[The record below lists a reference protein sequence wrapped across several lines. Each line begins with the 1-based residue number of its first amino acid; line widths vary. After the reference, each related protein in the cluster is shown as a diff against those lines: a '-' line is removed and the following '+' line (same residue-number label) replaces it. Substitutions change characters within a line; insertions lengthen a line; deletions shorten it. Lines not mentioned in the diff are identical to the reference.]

1 MSDSLFCRLR
11 ELAESD
17 FYPFHMPGHK
27 RIFPGDDEASRY
39 RADISEIS
47 GFDNLHYP
55 EGILLNAQKKA
66 AALYGADESFYLVG
80 GATAGILSAVCALD
94 LGSGA
99 SGTKKQL
106 LISRGSHMSVY
117 HAAYLAGI
125 RLKYIYPQIDD
136 ETYLAQGISAAAV
149 IKKLEEDADIGAV
162 LINSP
167 TYEGICSDMAEIAG
181 AVHHFGK
188 ILIVDEAHGAHFGF
202 HPAFPESAVRSGADI
217 VIHGLHKTL
226 PAPTQTGLLHICSAR
241 VDKRMIRRYLR
252 IFQSSSPSYPL
263 MAGIERCLDHVTA
276 VGAAGFE
283 EMLRLRKDFVLRT
296 GQLNNFRVL
305 SADEQTQAA
314 AAPDSCNAKICHD
327 PCKIVIL
334 IRCPGLT
341 GKQLCEI
348 LHEKYHIEMEMSGA
362 KYALAIVGMMD
373 KAEGF
378 DRLAAALAELDE
390 ADYPAVPTPMPRYG
404 GQPEIVYEMA
414 RAWNAE
420 TVPMA
425 PEAAIGRVAAEFIIP
440 YPPGIPLLVPGERI
454 DKHIADT
461 IQAHMACGRNIL
473 GLTAD
478 KKINIIRL

>member
-11 ELAESD
+11 KLAESD

-27 RIFPGDDEASRY
+27 RVFPDDDLTLRY
-39 RADISEIS
+39 QMDISEIS

-55 EGILLNAQKKA
+55 GGILLHAQKKA
-66 AALYGADESFYLVG
+66 AALYGAKESFYLVG

-94 LGSGA
+94 LGNGA
-99 SGTKKQL
+99 TGTKKPL
-106 LISRGSHMSVY
+106 LISRDSHMSVY

-125 RLKYIYPQIDD
+125 RLKYVYPQVDN
-136 ETYLAQGISAAAV
+136 ETYLTQGVSAAAV

-162 LINSP
+162 LVNSP
-167 TYEGICSDMAEIAG
+167 TYEGICSDMEKIAET
-181 AVHHFGK
+181 VHHFGK

-217 VIHGLHKTL
+217 VVHGLHKTL
-226 PAPTQTGLLHICSAR
+226 PAPTQTGLLHICTGR

-276 VGAAGFE
+276 AGAAGFE

-296 GQLNNFRVL
+296 GQLENFHIL
-305 SADEQTQAA
+305 SPGTQGDGASFAA
-314 AAPDSCNAKICHD
+314 ANNAKIRHD

-348 LHEKYHIEMEMSGA
+348 LHEKYHIEMEMSGT
-362 KYALAIVGMMD
+362 KHALAIISMMD

-378 DRLAAALAELDE
+378 DRLGVALTELDK
-390 ADYPAVPTPMPRYG
+390 ADYPAKAAPMPRYG
-404 GQPEIVYEMA
+404 GQPETVYDMA
-414 RAWNAE
+414 RAWDAE

-454 DKHIADT
+454 DKHIVE
-461 IQAHMACGRNIL
+461 ILQAHMACGL
-473 GLTAD
+473 TVHGLTKD
-478 KKINIIRL
+478 GMITVMDS